1 MVTPLIPCHALL
13 CFTSSYICRNN
24 AILWYPPDSPAYSD
38 ALLMK
43 ALCSHCLIPQLCCA
57 IEPGVS
63 LLGGRIIC
71 GLDVPIEEHV
81 AAFICA
87 LDRFESAWLSE
98 ESGSCAVS
106 SACRDAFCIGGSDA
120 ARSEAKIGSRRI
132 CVPQIVH
139 YRHTRD
145 GELTVLL

>member
-1 MVTPLIPCHALL
+1 MVTPLIPCHVLL

-106 SACRDAFCIGGSDA
+106 SACRDAFCIGGGDEMTLPEVK
-120 ARSEAKIGSRRI
+120 RKLEA
-132 CVPQIVH
+132 
-139 YRHTRD
+139 
-145 GELTVLL
+145 GEYASLKSFITDIHVMVS